1 MILDSVTTPHK
12 QTMLFV
18 FLLAQ
23 LREKFQVESLAEERS
38 CVIKGC
44 SMQDTGAL
52 KKILELL
59 VDELLPNTS

>member
-1 MILDSVTTPHK
+1 MILDSVITPHK

-23 LREKFQVESLAEERS
+23 LREKFQVESLAERS

>member
-1 MILDSVTTPHK
+1 
-12 QTMLFV
+12 MLFI

-38 CVIKGC
+38 CVIEGC
-44 SMQDTGAL
+44 SMQDTSGL
-52 KKILELL
+52 KKSLELL